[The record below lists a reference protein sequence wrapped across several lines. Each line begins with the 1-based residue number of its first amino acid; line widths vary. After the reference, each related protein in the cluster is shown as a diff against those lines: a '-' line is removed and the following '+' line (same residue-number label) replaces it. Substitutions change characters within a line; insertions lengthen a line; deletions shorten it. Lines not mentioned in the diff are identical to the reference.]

1 MQKDI
6 FFFDL
11 DGTITKSDMGIKNS
25 IIYALTQLGMPVPDL
40 STHND
45 IVGPPLNDIFIRY
58 FGFNEDNV
66 HMAVEKYREY
76 YREKG
81 MFESELYA
89 GIDKI
94 LENLYES
101 GKTIILAT
109 SKAEFFAKKVL
120 AYFDLVKY
128 FSYISGTAL
137 EGRISTKAEL
147 IRRGLIH
154 ADTKDPSR
162 AIVIGDRK
170 YDILGA
176 KENGMD
182 SVGVLFGYGSRAELT
197 GAGATYIAETTGELY
212 ELLLAT

>member
-1 MQKDI
+1 MQKEI

-25 IIYALTQLGMPVPDL
+25 VSYALNHMDMPVPDL
-40 STHND
+40 STYD
-45 IVGPPLNDIFIRY
+45 YIMGPPLTDIFIRY
-58 FGFNEDNV
+58 FGFNGDNV

-76 YREKG
+76 YSEKG
-81 MFESELYA
+81 MFECELYD

-94 LENLYES
+94 LEKLYEA

-109 SKAEFFAKKVL
+109 SKAEFFAEKVL
-120 AYFDLVKY
+120 AHFDLVRY

-137 EGRISTKAEL
+137 DGHISTKAEL
-147 IRRGLIH
+147 IGRGMTY
-154 ADTKDPSR
+154 ADETDPGR

-176 KENGMD
+176 KENGID
-182 SVGVLFGYGSRAELT
+182 SVGVLYGYGSREELAGT
-197 GAGATYIAETTGELY
+197 GATYIAESTCELY
-212 ELLLAT
+212 ELLLG